1 MDEAKAATIAGNQ
14 EFVREGQAA
23 QAQAVVLLENKRVA
37 STDKPLLPV
46 APKGKKVYLSGVAD
60 KAAEATG
67 LIVVADP
74 AQADLAKRCWA

>member
-1 MDEAKAATIAGNQ
+1 
-14 EFVREGQAA
+14 
-23 QAQAVVLLENKRVA
+23 
-37 STDKPLLPV
+37 
-46 APKGKKVYLSGVAD
+46 LSGVAD